1 MSMTTHRTPH
11 SEHSNDHAHL
21 LTAEAYA
28 EDSTSVF
35 GFWVY
40 LMTDLV
46 LFASLF
52 AVYAVLRNNVAAGP
66 SGVDIF
72 NGPSVLTETLIL
84 LTSSLTCGL
93 TILAARAGRARL
105 VLASLAATMLLG
117 AAFLTLELSEF
128 SKLVAGGNSWQVSGF
143 LSSYFALV
151 GTHGLHIFIGLLWGI
166 ALIIAIATRGL
177 TRSNMRKLA
186 LWSMFWHFLEIVWIF
201 IFTFV
206 YLYSLS

>member
-1 MSMTTHRTPH
+1 MSMKSHAAHPT
-11 SEHSNDHAHL
+11 NNAHL
-21 LTAEAYA
+21 LIAEEYA
-28 EDSTSVF
+28 EDSTKVF

-52 AVYAVLRNNVAAGP
+52 AVYAVLRGNVAGGP

-72 NGPSVLTETLIL
+72 NGPFVLAETLIL

-93 TILAARAGRARL
+93 TILAARAGRVRSVL
-105 VLASLAATMLLG
+105 VLLGVTMLLG
-117 AAFLTLELSEF
+117 AAFLSLELSEF
-128 SKLVAGGNSWQVSGF
+128 SKLVAAGNSWRVSGF

-151 GTHGLHIFIGLLWGI
+151 GTHGLHIFIGLLWGV
-166 ALIIAIATRGL
+166 ALIIAIAYKGL

-206 YLYSLS
+206 YLFSL